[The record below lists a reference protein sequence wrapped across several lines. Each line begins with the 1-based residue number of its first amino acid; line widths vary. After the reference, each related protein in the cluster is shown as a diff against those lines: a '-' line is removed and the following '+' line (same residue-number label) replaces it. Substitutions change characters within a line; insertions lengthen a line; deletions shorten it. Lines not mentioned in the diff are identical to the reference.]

1 MSFCPRKFFYETAM
15 ISNYMTLYVLIH
27 EIFMINRKY
36 SYASDHWDLCF
47 PNKKRLCHILLQ
59 ITSSKIRMFLRNR
72 DTINERKCSCSER
85 FIFFVLFF
93 RDYSRIPAGSRHVN
107 SSVREL
113 VRVYMHST

>member
-72 DTINERKCSCSER
+72 ETINERKCSCSER
-85 FIFFVLFF
+85 FIFLFF
-93 RDYSRIPAGSRHVN
+93 FSETILEYQQDPG
-107 SSVREL
+107 
-113 VRVYMHST
+113 M